1 MLINRGR
8 DPLLLVTP
16 LSAGLQ
22 GDATGCV
29 HPWDQLEEQGLGLA
43 LLQMHW
49 KVLLLLLCTS
59 VTWGGPL
66 LHPDPTAP
74 SAF

>member
-49 KVLLLLLCTS
+49 KVLLLLLCTL
-59 VTWGGPL
+59 VMWGGTPV
-66 LHPDPTAP
+66 AP
-74 SAF
+74 